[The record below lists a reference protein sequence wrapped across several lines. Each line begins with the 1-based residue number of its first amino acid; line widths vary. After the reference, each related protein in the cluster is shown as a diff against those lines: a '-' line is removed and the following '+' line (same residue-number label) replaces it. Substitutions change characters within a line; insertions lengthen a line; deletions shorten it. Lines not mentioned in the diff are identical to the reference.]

1 VFDIDTVE
9 LDPASPREAV
19 RFEKV
24 LDLVIV
30 NIKG

>member
-1 VFDIDTVE
+1 VE